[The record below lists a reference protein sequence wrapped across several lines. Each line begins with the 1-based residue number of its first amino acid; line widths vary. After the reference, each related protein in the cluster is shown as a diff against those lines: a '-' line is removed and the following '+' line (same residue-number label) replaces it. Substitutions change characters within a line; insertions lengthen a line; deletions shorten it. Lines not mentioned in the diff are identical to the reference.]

1 MADVNVHDI
10 FEDPAAA
17 ELAEAIAARDD
28 ARVRALAPAVDL
40 STRGDEQV
48 TLLEWALLN
57 KNAAALQLLLDA
69 GADPAQPGL
78 DDDTVVHLAA
88 QDDDPAYLRLLLAH
102 GASPDVAASDNGA
115 TPLSAA
121 LMADRVEQFRMLLAA
136 GADPGHAD
144 RAGNTPLHVAGKI
157 NRPGRA
163 IDLLRAGADAAAR
176 NAQDA
181 TFEDYLVM
189 TDPELFDDRAR
200 ADLDALIDWLRE
212 HPTPAPRG

>member
-102 GASPDVAASDNGA
+102 GASPDVAASGNGA

-121 LMADRVEQFRMLLAA
+121 LMADRIEQFRMLLAA